1 MSHKVRQGVTRSPQ
15 GQTMT
20 DKVTQG
26 QTRTGDITQGQTG
39 SEEVTSGSDSDCQS
53 GS

>member
-15 GQTMT
+15 GKKKMT

-26 QTRTGDITQGQTG
+26 QTRTDDITQGQTG
-39 SEEVTSGSDSDCQS
+39 SEEVTSRSDSD
-53 GS
+53 